1 MNQPRRN
8 LVGRRAFLKGAGIA
22 AASAATGLG
31 FKRVL
36 LPTTGVP
43 YRLANYG
50 NLAVKRYH
58 ITATDGF
65 ASVRGKR

>member
-65 ASVRGKR
+65 ASVRTR